1 MAEMAVRIRNYKVLA
16 IPRNLI
22 HVVSV
27 LLCCF
32 RLI

>member
-1 MAEMAVRIRNYKVLA
+1 MAEMAVRIRKVLA
-16 IPRNLI
+16 IPRSLI